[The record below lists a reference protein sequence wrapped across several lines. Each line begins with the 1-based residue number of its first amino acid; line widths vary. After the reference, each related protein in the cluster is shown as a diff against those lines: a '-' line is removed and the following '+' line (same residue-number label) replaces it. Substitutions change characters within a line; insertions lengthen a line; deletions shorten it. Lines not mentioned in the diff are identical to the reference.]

1 MVASALGAFAG
12 FGGPEHGVFEVMQG
26 HVRPESLIIV
36 SMGPPCDPDQVWNAC
51 EPAMTVV
58 PSFLITGI
66 LSIIVGLITMVWAVF
81 FVQRRR
87 GGLVLV
93 GLSIALLLVGGGLFP
108 PLIGIVA
115 GMVGTRIH
123 APVAGKTT
131 PLSRFLAALWP
142 WSLIAFF
149 VWVFGQFV
157 IGYFFN
163 DFLMNSGF
171 LIPGLILGLMALAI
185 ASAFARDAA
194 MATSARQET
203 MRRGLPPAEST

>member
-1 MVASALGAFAG
+1 MRRATRTVASALGAFAG

-36 SMGPPCDPDQVWNAC
+36 SMGPPCDPDQVWHGC

-66 LSIIVGLITMVWAVF
+66 LSIIVGLITMVWAGF

-115 GMVGTRIH
+115 GMIGTRIH
-123 APVAGKTT
+123 APVARRTT
-131 PLSRFLAALWP
+131 HLSRFLAALWP
-142 WSLIAFF
+142 WPLVAFF

-157 IGYFFN
+157 VGYLFN

-171 LIPGLILGLMALAI
+171 LIPGLILGLMALTI
-185 ASAFARDAA
+185 ASAFARDAVV
-194 MATSARQET
+194 AT
-203 MRRGLPPAEST
+203 